1 MWQRYKSCSKWGAVL
16 GTFDEVLLTSLHQGS
31 SHFANLPAFARTF
44 HTFPGTTAA
53 WLCLTRS
60 QPLENIIYTDFFD
73 IIILYLCLLVL
84 RRFQFPGRC
93 LGGGARYLGTLLSHD
108 VMRLK
113 VAGPLQELSLNVHT
127 PQQLRTTTKVMLSPQ
142 TLLSSLNFGVAFHTN
157 TDHHSQICLPKLLA
171 APRSCKRAPSRSEY
185 FAGSC

>member
-1 MWQRYKSCSKWGAVL
+1 M
-16 GTFDEVLLTSLHQGS
+16 
-31 SHFANLPAFARTF
+31 
-44 HTFPGTTAA
+44 
-53 WLCLTRS
+53 
-60 QPLENIIYTDFFD
+60 
-73 IIILYLCLLVL
+73 L

-93 LGGGARYLGTLLSHD
+93 LGGGARYLGTSLSHD

-142 TLLSSLNFGVAFHTN
+142 TLLSSLNFGVAFQTN

-185 FAGSC
+185 FGKLLTLLGNDKRTSLVRHASITLVVHHAASDKDLAALCWLPVAP